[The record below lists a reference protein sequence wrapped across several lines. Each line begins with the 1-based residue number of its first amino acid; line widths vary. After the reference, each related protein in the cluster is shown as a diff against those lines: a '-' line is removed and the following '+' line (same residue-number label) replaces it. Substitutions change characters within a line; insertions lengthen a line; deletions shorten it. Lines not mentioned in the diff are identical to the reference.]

1 MIKQNEVNVTIITL
15 ETYRVYMKRDKQT
28 TAILPGEQVAYIEE
42 FEGGKNTYI
51 TDGTIRSTAVGTKIY
66 DFKRRI
72 VKIEQKNSPMLPKIG
87 DTVVGF
93 IEMLFGSM
101 FSLRILYV
109 NDQKSVAGFSA
120 IASTRVGGSG
130 WGRDRGDRRG
140 RIIFR
145 VGDII
150 RGRVISLLNSTI
162 HITIDEKE
170 FGVLYTL
177 CFNCGGDTVRLNS
190 SVKCIECGSYEDRKL
205 AHDYSRETFRLIH
218 KTGNKSSNK
227 K

>member
-1 MIKQNEVNVTIITL
+1 
-15 ETYRVYMKRDKQT
+15 MKRER
-28 TAILPGEQVAYIEE
+28 TASPILPGEQIASIEE

-51 TDGTIRSTAVGTKIY
+51 NNGSVRSSVVGTKIY

-109 NDQKSVAGFSA
+109 NDQKSVARFSA

-130 WGRDRGDRRG
+130 GGRDRGDRRG
-140 RIIFR
+140 RIIF
-145 VGDII
+145 
-150 RGRVISLLNSTI
+150 
-162 HITIDEKE
+162 
-170 FGVLYTL
+170 
-177 CFNCGGDTVRLNS
+177 
-190 SVKCIECGSYEDRKL
+190 
-205 AHDYSRETFRLIH
+205 
-218 KTGNKSSNK
+218 
-227 K
+227 